1 MTTSPCPG
9 RALNIPRDRR
19 DNHEFRADRDFV
31 LRVQVVK
38 APVAPERIYDFAPVK
53 KIGAELAAEK

>member
-1 MTTSPCPG
+1 
-9 RALNIPRDRR
+9 
-19 DNHEFRADRDFV
+19 

-38 APVAPERIYDFAPVK
+38 APVAPERIYGFPPVK